1 MSLRYLLQR
10 FGTLLLVLFG
20 VSIVAFSIQPLIPG
34 SPARVRLGVQAT
46 DENVATLERQ
56 MGLDRPLVVQY
67 VDWVGGI
74 VLRGDFGD
82 SLITR
87 TSISD
92 EIARRL
98 PATLALAGFA
108 LLIGLAIALPLGIA
122 SALRPGGK
130 RDLAASVVS
139 QVGVSVPDFWMGI
152 LLILLFAET
161 LGWLPSSGYEPITE
175 GVLPWLRHVILPAAT
190 AGLISGSIM
199 TRFVRSALLEVLGM
213 DYVRFPFL
221 WPNKKVDASHENV
234 IHDPN
239 RCILCGRCV
248 RASDEVD
255 GKGLFAIKGRGI
267 DSDITVDIDG
277 KIGDTNIS
285 ADDAAI
291 QVCPTGSL
299 CRRGLAYDTR
309 YGERIYDQSPI
320 SYKPLPKNREV
331 AKGSSESSR
340 SKHEHSS

>member
-74 VLRGDFGD
+74 ALRGDFGD

-130 RDLAASVVS
+130 RDLAASIVS

-161 LGWLPSSGYEPITE
+161 LGWLPSSGYEPISE
-175 GVLPWLRHVILPAAT
+175 GVVPWLRHVILPAAT

-213 DYVRFPFL
+213 DYVRT
-221 WPNKKVDASHENV
+221 A
-234 IHDPN
+234 
-239 RCILCGRCV
+239 
-248 RASDEVD
+248 RA
-255 GKGLFAIKGRGI
+255 KGVGPRVVLTKHVMR
-267 DSDITVDIDG
+267 
-277 KIGDTNIS
+277 N
-285 ADDAAI
+285 AAI
-291 QVCPTGSL
+291 SIVTIIGLQMATLLSSVVVVEIIFAWPGLGSL
-299 CRRGLAYDTR
+299 ALTSTLQRDYPVLQASVLMAAVAFTVINLLTDL
-309 YGERIYDQSPI
+309 
-320 SYKPLPKNREV
+320 SYVLLDPSVEY
-331 AKGSSESSR
+331 A
-340 SKHEHSS
+340 

>member
-10 FGTLLLVLFG
+10 LGTLVLVLFG
-20 VSIVAFSIQPLIPG
+20 VSVVAFSIVPLIPG

-67 VDWVGGI
+67 VDWVGSI
-74 VLRGDFGD
+74 VARGDFGE

-92 EIARRL
+92 EIARRV
-98 PATLALAGFA
+98 PATLALAGMA
-108 LLIGLAIALPLGIA
+108 LLIGLAIALPLGIL

-161 LGWLPSSGYEPITE
+161 LGWLPSSGYEPISQ
-175 GVLPWLRHVILPAAT
+175 GFFAWLAHIILPALT

-199 TRFVRSALLEVLGM
+199 TRFVRSALLEVLGQ
-213 DYVRFPFL
+213 DYVRTARAKGVGPR
-221 WPNKKVDASHENV
+221 KVLTKHVLRN
-234 IHDPN
+234 
-239 RCILCGRCV
+239 
-248 RASDEVD
+248 
-255 GKGLFAIKGRGI
+255 
-267 DSDITVDIDG
+267 
-277 KIGDTNIS
+277 
-285 ADDAAI
+285 AAI
-291 QVCPTGSL
+291 SIVTIVGLQMATLLSSVVVVEIIFSWPGLGSL
-299 CRRGLAYDTR
+299 ALNSTLQRDYPVLQAAVLMAAVAFTVINLLTDL
-309 YGERIYDQSPI
+309 
-320 SYKPLPKNREV
+320 SYVLLDPSVEY
-331 AKGSSESSR
+331 A
-340 SKHEHSS
+340 

>member
-1 MSLRYLLQR
+1 MSLRYLLR
-10 FGTLLLVLFG
+10 RLGTLLLVLFG

-56 MGLDRPLVVQY
+56 MGLDRPLLVQY

-87 TSISD
+87 TSIAD

-130 RDLAASVVS
+130 RDLAASIVS

-161 LGWLPSSGYEPITE
+161 LGWLPSSGYEPISE
-175 GVLPWLRHVILPAAT
+175 GVVPWLRHVILPAAT

-213 DYVRFPFL
+213 DYVRT
-221 WPNKKVDASHENV
+221 A
-234 IHDPN
+234 
-239 RCILCGRCV
+239 
-248 RASDEVD
+248 RA
-255 GKGLFAIKGRGI
+255 KGVGPRVVLTKHVLR
-267 DSDITVDIDG
+267 
-277 KIGDTNIS
+277 N
-285 ADDAAI
+285 AAI
-291 QVCPTGSL
+291 SIVTIIGLQMATLLSSVVVVEIIFAWPGLGSL
-299 CRRGLAYDTR
+299 ALTSTLQRDYPVLQASVLMAAVAFTVINLLTDL
-309 YGERIYDQSPI
+309 
-320 SYKPLPKNREV
+320 SYVFLDPSVEV
-331 AKGSSESSR
+331 A
-340 SKHEHSS
+340 